1 MLSCIYV
8 LLLHAFLQVELPI
21 GAIISSVSCGSDGTF
36 FLTEAGKVLACG
48 NNEFNK
54 LGLNQ
59 GISGLK
65 NHPGEVR
72 SCAGIIETLDELY
85 YTSSYYTV
93 AILIF
98 CLLFPLCPHKGF
110 QGIPY
115 TTTLTLAKQLSR
127 FKIHIIAPGKT
138 HTAAID
144 GIDISVVS
152 I

>member
-1 MLSCIYV
+1 MSEGFQY
-8 LLLHAFLQVELPI
+8 LLPQVEIPK
-21 GAIISSVSCGSDGTF
+21 GASISSVSCGSDGTF

-65 NHPGEVR
+65 NHLGEVLV
-72 SCAGIIETLDELY
+72 LDERH
-85 YTSSYYTV
+85 V
-93 AILIF
+93 AGRRQARGRSPDQIS
-98 CLLFPLCPHKGF
+98 LLLSTKCY

-115 TTTLTLAKQLSR
+115 ITTLTLAKQLSR
-127 FKIHIIAPGKT
+127 FKIETVAPGKT

-144 GIDISVVS
+144 GNAKGGKKKQVKCKGI
-152 I
+152 